1 MLMRFLLKAS
11 FIVFLYAF
19 YWPSLV
25 LENWVFME
33 FFMLQGSS
41 LRAFYANMMMYTA
54 RLSCAWNLKLTPHS
68 ICVSKKTLSAI
79 KATTLIAK
87 PRTPNTEY
95 HLENC
100 VEKYNQINFA
110 NAKGQTWKMCIKNCA
125 NIQYGGSNN
134 NNHNNNNEEDNEK
147 ETSENVIQYE
157 LQLHLARR
165 AARGTK
171 LSSFKILMCCCY
183 FIIIILLI

>member
-1 MLMRFLLKAS
+1 M
-11 FIVFLYAF
+11 
-19 YWPSLV
+19 

-33 FFMLQGSS
+33 FFMLQGSA
-41 LRAFYANMMMYTA
+41 LRAFYANMMMHTA

-79 KATTLIAK
+79 KATTLIATT
-87 PRTPNTEY
+87 RTPNTEY

-100 VEKYNQINFA
+100 VEKCNQINFWLTQ
-110 NAKGQTWKMCIKNCA
+110 NKRGQTWKMCIKNCA

-134 NNHNNNNEEDNEK
+134 NNNYSNNNNEEDNEK

-157 LQLHLARR
+157 LQLHLPRK